1 MPYYTRDPK
10 RDHNFDNHPYEAEL
24 GLRTSQPTGEPQKT
38 SNTKGRHAKI
48 AKHDEESSDRQ
59 WRVDA
64 HLRSSDLYS
73 LVVDLSFVRS

>member
-1 MPYYTRDPK
+1 MNPRRQAT
-10 RDHNFDNHPYEAEL
+10 
-24 GLRTSQPTGEPQKT
+24 Q
-38 SNTKGRHAKI
+38 KGRHAKI